1 MKTLHRRCAG
11 LDVHSDSVVACARL
25 TARTKVSHEVRRFST
40 TTRDLLELGDWLA
53 AQGIT
58 HVAMEA
64 TGVYWKPIW
73 HILEGRFELVLA
85 NAAHIRNVPGRKSDV
100 NDAVWISD
108 LLAHGLI
115 RASFVPPA
123 QIQDVR
129 DLTRTRTQLAREIA
143 QHIQRIQKTL
153 ENANIKLTSV
163 ISDIVG
169 TSGRRIL
176 KAMIAGETNPAK
188 LAELGS
194 TRLKC
199 PRAELTAALDGRVTA
214 HHRFLIAHHLRL
226 IEELERHIAAF
237 DARIEELLAPSRN
250 AVAQLITIPG
260 VSRVS
265 AQVILAEIG
274 TDMTPFPTA
283 GHLLSWAGLV
293 PRLDESA
300 GKRRSTR
307 VRKGAP
313 WLKPVLV
320 QCAWGAARTKCT
332 YYQAQFFR
340 LKARRGPKK
349 AAIAVAAS
357 LLTAVYHMLKDGT
370 FHQDLGADYLVRR
383 DKTRIAARLAKRI
396 KDLGYD
402 VSFTATA

>member
-1 MKTLHRRCAG
+1 
-11 LDVHSDSVVACARL
+11 
-25 TARTKVSHEVRRFST
+25 
-40 TTRDLLELGDWLA
+40 
-53 AQGIT
+53 
-58 HVAMEA
+58 
-64 TGVYWKPIW
+64 
-73 HILEGRFELVLA
+73 
-85 NAAHIRNVPGRKSDV
+85 
-100 NDAVWISD
+100 
-108 LLAHGLI
+108 
-115 RASFVPPA
+115 
-123 QIQDVR
+123 VR
-129 DLTRTRTQLAREIA
+129 DLTRTRTQLTREIA
-143 QHIQRIQKTL
+143 RHIQRIQKTL

-176 KAMIAGETNPAK
+176 KAMIGGEANPAK

-199 PRAELTAALDGRVTA
+199 QRAELTAALDGRVTA
-214 HHRFLIAHHLRL
+214 HHRFLIDHHLRL
-226 IEELERHIAAF
+226 IEELEGHIAAF
-237 DARIEELLAPSRN
+237 DLRIEELLAPFRN

-274 TDMTPFPTA
+274 TDMVPFPTA

-320 QCAWGAARTKCT
+320 QCAWGAARTKRT

-357 LLTAVYHMLKDGT
+357 LLTAAYHMLKDGT
-370 FHQDLGADYLVRR
+370 FHQDLGADHLVKR
-383 DKTRIAARLAKRI
+383 DKGRIAARLAKRI

-402 VSFTATA
+402 VSFTATASA

>member
-25 TARTKVSHEVRRFST
+25 TVRSKTSYEVRRFST
-40 TTRDLLELGDWLA
+40 ATRDLLQLADWLEA
-53 AQGIT
+53 RGIT

-73 HILEGRFELVLA
+73 HILEGRFQLVLA

-143 QHIQRIQKTL
+143 RHVQRIQKTL
-153 ENANIKLTSV
+153 EDANIKLTSV

-169 TSGRRIL
+169 MSGRRIL
-176 KAMIAGETNPAK
+176 RAMIAGETNPAK
-188 LAELGS
+188 LAKLGS

-214 HHRFLIAHHLRL
+214 HHRFLIAHHLSL
-226 IEELERHIAAF
+226 IEDLERHVAAF
-237 DARIEELLAPSRN
+237 DARIEELLAPLRD
-250 AVAQLITIPG
+250 AVAQLMTIPG

-265 AQVILAEIG
+265 TQVILAEIG
-274 TDMTPFPTA
+274 ADMTPFPTS

-320 QCAWGAARTKCT
+320 QCAWGAARTKGT

-357 LLTAVYHMLKDGT
+357 LLTAVYHMLKNGT
-370 FHQDLGADYLVRR
+370 FHQDLGADFFVKR
-383 DKTRIAARLAKRI
+383 DKVRIATKLANRI

-402 VSFTATA
+402 VSFTPAA

>member
-25 TARTKVSHEVRRFST
+25 TARTKASHEVRHFST
-40 TTRDLLELGDWLA
+40 ATRDLLELADWLA
-53 AQGIT
+53 AQGVT

-64 TGVYWKPIW
+64 TGIYWKPIW

-85 NAAHIRNVPGRKSDV
+85 NAAHIRNVLGRKSDV

-129 DLTRTRTQLAREIA
+129 DLTRTRTQLAREVA

-153 ENANIKLTSV
+153 ENANFKLTSV
-163 ISDIVG
+163 ISNIIG

-176 KAMIAGETNPAK
+176 KAMIAGETNPIK

-214 HHRFLIAHHLRL
+214 HHRFLIAHHLSL
-226 IEELERHIAAF
+226 IGELERHIAAF
-237 DARIEELLAPSRN
+237 DARIEKLLRPLRD

-260 VSRVS
+260 VSKVS
-265 AQVILAEIG
+265 ASHFGRDRRRYDAVSDI
-274 TDMTPFPTA
+274 
-283 GHLLSWAGLV
+283 WASVVLDR
-293 PRLDESA
+293 PR
-300 GKRRSTR
+300 
-307 VRKGAP
+307 
-313 WLKPVLV
+313 
-320 QCAWGAARTKCT
+320 Q
-332 YYQAQFFR
+332 
-340 LKARRGPKK
+340 
-349 AAIAVAAS
+349 
-357 LLTAVYHMLKDGT
+357 
-370 FHQDLGADYLVRR
+370 
-383 DKTRIAARLAKRI
+383 IAAGRGRPVAPVRTGRAAGPSSSRRCALRI
-396 KDLGYD
+396 D
-402 VSFTATA
+402 

>member
-25 TARTKVSHEVRRFST
+25 TVRTKASHEVRRFST
-40 TTRDLLELGDWLA
+40 ATRDLLELADWLA

-129 DLTRTRTQLAREIA
+129 DLTRTRTQLAREVA

-163 ISDIVG
+163 ISDIIG
-169 TSGRRIL
+169 MSGRRIL
-176 KAMIAGETNPAK
+176 KAMIAGETSPTK
-188 LAELGS
+188 LTELGS
-194 TRLKC
+194 KRLKC
-199 PRAELTAALDGRVTA
+199 PRAGLTAALDGRVTE
-214 HHRFLIAHHLRL
+214 HHRFLIAHHLSL

-237 DARIEELLAPSRN
+237 DARIEKLLAPLRD

-260 VSRVS
+260 VSQVS

-274 TDMTPFPTA
+274 ADMTPFPTS

-320 QCAWGAARTKCT
+320 QCAWGAARSKGT

-357 LLTAVYHMLKDGT
+357 LLTAAYHMLKNGT
-370 FHQDLGADYLVRR
+370 FHQDLGADFLVKR
-383 DKTRIAARLAKRI
+383 DKVRIATKLANRI

-402 VSFTATA
+402 VSFTPAA

>member
-25 TARTKVSHEVRRFST
+25 TVRSKVSHEVRRFST

-129 DLTRTRTQLAREIA
+129 DLTRTRTQLGREIA

-169 TSGRRIL
+169 ISGRRIL
-176 KAMIAGETNPAK
+176 KAMIAGEANPTK

-199 PRAELTAALDGRVTA
+199 PRAELTAALDGRATA

-237 DARIEELLAPSRN
+237 DARIEELLAPFRN
-250 AVAQLITIPG
+250 VVAQLITIPG

-357 LLTAVYHMLKDGT
+357 LLTAAYHMLKDGT
-370 FHQDLGADYLVRR
+370 FHQDLGADHLVKR
-383 DKTRIAARLAKRI
+383 DKARIAARLAKRI

-402 VSFTATA
+402 VSFTAAA

>member
-1 MKTLHRRCAG
+1 
-11 LDVHSDSVVACARL
+11 
-25 TARTKVSHEVRRFST
+25 
-40 TTRDLLELGDWLA
+40 
-53 AQGIT
+53 
-58 HVAMEA
+58 
-64 TGVYWKPIW
+64 
-73 HILEGRFELVLA
+73 
-85 NAAHIRNVPGRKSDV
+85 
-100 NDAVWISD
+100 
-108 LLAHGLI
+108 
-115 RASFVPPA
+115 
-123 QIQDVR
+123 
-129 DLTRTRTQLAREIA
+129 
-143 QHIQRIQKTL
+143 
-153 ENANIKLTSV
+153 
-163 ISDIVG
+163 
-169 TSGRRIL
+169 
-176 KAMIAGETNPAK
+176 MIAGETNPVK

-199 PRAELTAALDGRVTA
+199 PRAELTAALDGRVTV
-214 HHRFLIAHHLRL
+214 HHRFLIAHHLSL
-226 IEELERHIAAF
+226 IDELERHIAAF
-237 DARIEELLAPSRN
+237 DVRIDKLLKPLRD

-274 TDMTPFPTA
+274 ADMTPFPTS

-320 QCAWGAARTKCT
+320 QCAWGAARTKST

-357 LLTAVYHMLKDGT
+357 LLTAAYHMLKNGT
-370 FHQDLGADYLVRR
+370 FHQDLGADFLVKR
-383 DKTRIAARLAKRI
+383 DKARIVTKLASRI

-402 VSFTATA
+402 VNFTPAA

>member
-25 TARTKVSHEVRRFST
+25 TVRTKASHEVRRFST
-40 TTRDLLELGDWLA
+40 ATRDLLELADWLA
-53 AQGIT
+53 AQGVT

-64 TGVYWKPIW
+64 TGIYWKPIW

-129 DLTRTRTQLAREIA
+129 DLTRTRTQLAREVA

-163 ISDIVG
+163 ISNIIG

-176 KAMIAGETNPAK
+176 KAMIAGETNPIK

-214 HHRFLIAHHLRL
+214 HHRFLIAHHLSL
-226 IEELERHIAAF
+226 IGELERHIAAF
-237 DARIEELLAPSRN
+237 DARIEKLLRPLRD

-260 VSRVS
+260 VSKVS

-274 TDMTPFPTA
+274 ADMTPFPTS

-320 QCAWGAARTKCT
+320 QCGWGAARTKGT

-357 LLTAVYHMLKDGT
+357 LLTAAYHMLKNGT
-370 FHQDLGADYLVRR
+370 FHQDLGADFLVKR
-383 DKTRIAARLAKRI
+383 DKARIVTKLASRI

-402 VSFTATA
+402 VSFTPAA

>member
-25 TARTKVSHEVRRFST
+25 TVRTKVSHEVRRCST

-85 NAAHIRNVPGRKSDV
+85 NAAHIRNVPGRKTDV

-115 RASFVPPA
+115 RASFVPPVH
-123 QIQDVR
+123 IQEVR

-153 ENANIKLTSV
+153 EDANIKLTLV

-169 TSGRRIL
+169 ISGRRIL
-176 KAMIAGETNPAK
+176 RAMIAGETKPAK

-199 PRAELTAALDGRVTA
+199 PRDELIAALDGRVTA

-226 IEELERHIAAF
+226 IEQLERHIAAF
-237 DARIEELLAPSRN
+237 DTRIEKLLAPFRN
-250 AVAQLITIPG
+250 AVEQLITIPG

-274 TDMTPFPTA
+274 TDMTRFTTA

-357 LLTAVYHMLKDGT
+357 LLTVAYHMLKDGT
-370 FHQDLGADYLVRR
+370 FHQDLGADHFIKR
-383 DKTRIAARLAKRI
+383 DKARIAARLVKRI
-396 KDLGYD
+396 KDLGYG
-402 VSFTATA
+402 VSLTAAA

>member
-11 LDVHSDSVVACARL
+11 LDVHSDSVVACVRL
-25 TARTKVSHEVRRFST
+25 TARTKASHEVRRFST
-40 TTRDLLELGDWLA
+40 ATPDLLELADWLA
-53 AQGIT
+53 AQGVT

-64 TGVYWKPIW
+64 TGIYWKPIW

-100 NDAVWISD
+100 NDAMWISD

-129 DLTRTRTQLAREIA
+129 DLTRTRTQLTREVA

-163 ISDIVG
+163 ISNIIG

-176 KAMIAGETNPAK
+176 KAMIAGETNPIK

-214 HHRFLIAHHLRL
+214 HHRFLIAHHLSL
-226 IEELERHIAAF
+226 IGELERHIAAF
-237 DARIEELLAPSRN
+237 DARIEKLLRPLRD

-260 VSRVS
+260 VSKVS

-274 TDMTPFPTA
+274 ADMTPFPTS

-320 QCAWGAARTKCT
+320 QCGWSAARTKGT

-357 LLTAVYHMLKDGT
+357 LLTAAYHMLKNGT
-370 FHQDLGADYLVRR
+370 FHQDLGADFLVKR
-383 DKTRIAARLAKRI
+383 DKARIVTKLAGRI

-402 VSFTATA
+402 VSFTPAA

>member
-25 TARTKVSHEVRRFST
+25 TVRSKTSYEVRRFST
-40 TTRDLLELGDWLA
+40 ATRDLLQLADWLEA
-53 AQGIT
+53 RGIT

-73 HILEGRFELVLA
+73 HILEGRFQLVLA

-143 QHIQRIQKTL
+143 RHVQRIQKTL
-153 ENANIKLTSV
+153 EDANIKLTSV

-169 TSGRRIL
+169 MSGRRIL
-176 KAMIAGETNPAK
+176 RAMIAGETNPAK
-188 LAELGS
+188 LAKLGS

-214 HHRFLIAHHLRL
+214 HHRFLIAHHLSL
-226 IEELERHIAAF
+226 IEDLERHVAAF
-237 DARIEELLAPSRN
+237 DARIEELLAPLRD
-250 AVAQLITIPG
+250 AVAQLMTIPG

-265 AQVILAEIG
+265 TQVILAEIG
-274 TDMTPFPTA
+274 ADMTPFPTS

-320 QCAWGAARTKCT
+320 QCAWGAARTKGT

-357 LLTAVYHMLKDGT
+357 LLTAVYHMLKNGT
-370 FHQDLGADYLVRR
+370 FHQDLGANFFVKR
-383 DKTRIAARLAKRI
+383 DKVRIATKLANRI

-402 VSFTATA
+402 VSFTPAA

>member
-11 LDVHSDSVVACARL
+11 LDVHSDSVVACARVIV
-25 TARTKVSHEVRRFST
+25 RTKVTHEVRRFST
-40 TTRDLLELGDWLA
+40 ATRDLLEMADWLA

-73 HILEGRFELVLA
+73 HILEGRFELILA

-169 TSGRRIL
+169 MSGRRIL
-176 KAMIAGETNPAK
+176 KAMIAGETNAAK

-214 HHRFLIAHHLRL
+214 HHRFLIAHHLSL
-226 IEELERHIAAF
+226 IEDMERHIAAF
-237 DARIEELLAPSRN
+237 DARIEELLVPLRDAL
-250 AVAQLITIPG
+250 AQLITIPG

-274 TDMTPFPTA
+274 ADMTPFPRA
-283 GHLLSWAGLV
+283 GHLLSWAGFV
-293 PRLDESA
+293 PRLDERA
-300 GKRRSTR
+300 GRR
-307 VRKGAP
+307 
-313 WLKPVLV
+313 
-320 QCAWGAARTKCT
+320 
-332 YYQAQFFR
+332 
-340 LKARRGPKK
+340 
-349 AAIAVAAS
+349 
-357 LLTAVYHMLKDGT
+357 
-370 FHQDLGADYLVRR
+370 
-383 DKTRIAARLAKRI
+383 
-396 KDLGYD
+396 
-402 VSFTATA
+402 

>member
-11 LDVHSDSVVACARL
+11 LDVHSDSVVACVRS
-25 TARTKVSHEVRRFST
+25 TVRTKVSHEVRRFST
-40 TTRDLLELGDWLA
+40 TTRDLLELRDWLA
-53 AQGIT
+53 AQGVT

-100 NDAVWISD
+100 NDAMWISD

-129 DLTRTRTQLAREIA
+129 DLTRTRTQLAREVA

-163 ISDIVG
+163 ISNIIG

-214 HHRFLIAHHLRL
+214 HHRFLIAHHLSL
-226 IEELERHIAAF
+226 IGELERHIAAF
-237 DARIEELLAPSRN
+237 DARIEKLLRPLRD

-260 VSRVS
+260 VSKVS

-274 TDMTPFPTA
+274 ADTCCPGRASCP
-283 GHLLSWAGLV
+283 G
-293 PRLDESA
+293 
-300 GKRRSTR
+300 STR
-307 VRKGAP
+307 A
-313 WLKPVLV
+313 
-320 QCAWGAARTKCT
+320 
-332 YYQAQFFR
+332 QASGDQRAFERGR
-340 LKARRGPKK
+340 LG
-349 AAIAVAAS
+349 
-357 LLTAVYHMLKDGT
+357 
-370 FHQDLGADYLVRR
+370 
-383 DKTRIAARLAKRI
+383 
-396 KDLGYD
+396 
-402 VSFTATA
+402 

>member
-1 MKTLHRRCAG
+1 LVGGT
-11 LDVHSDSVVACARL
+11 SDHAPQLGR
-25 TARTKVSHEVRRFST
+25 EV
-40 TTRDLLELGDWLA
+40 
-53 AQGIT
+53 
-58 HVAMEA
+58 
-64 TGVYWKPIW
+64 
-73 HILEGRFELVLA
+73 
-85 NAAHIRNVPGRKSDV
+85 
-100 NDAVWISD
+100 
-108 LLAHGLI
+108 
-115 RASFVPPA
+115 
-123 QIQDVR
+123 
-129 DLTRTRTQLAREIA
+129 A

-153 ENANIKLTSV
+153 ESANIKLTSV

-176 KAMIAGETNPAK
+176 KAMIRGKTDPAK

-199 PRAELTAALDGRVTA
+199 SRTDLTVALDGRVTA

-226 IEELERHIAAF
+226 IEELEQHIAAF
-237 DARIEELLAPSRN
+237 DARIEERLAPLRN

-265 AQVILAEIG
+265 AQVIVAELG
-274 TDMTPFPTA
+274 ADMTPFPTS

-320 QCAWGAARTKCT
+320 QCAWGAARSKGT

-340 LKARRGPKK
+340 IKARRGPKK

-357 LLTAVYHMLKDGT
+357 LLTAAYHMLKNGT
-370 FHQDLGADYLVRR
+370 FHQDLGADFLIQR
-383 DKTRIAARLAKRI
+383 DKARIASKLANRL
-396 KDLGYD
+396 KDLGYE
-402 VSFTATA
+402 VSLTPVARFPGG

>member
-11 LDVHSDSVVACARL
+11 LDVHSDTVVACARL
-25 TARTKVSHEVRRFST
+25 TARTKASHEVRRFST
-40 TTRDLLELGDWLA
+40 ATRDLLELADWLA
-53 AQGIT
+53 AQGVT

-64 TGVYWKPIW
+64 TGIYWKPIW
-73 HILEGRFELVLA
+73 HIFEGRFELVLA

-115 RASFVPPA
+115 RPSFVPPA

-129 DLTRTRTQLAREIA
+129 DLTRTRTQLAREVA
-143 QHIQRIQKTL
+143 QHIQRIQKAL
-153 ENANIKLTSV
+153 ESANIKLTSV
-163 ISDIVG
+163 ILNIVG
-169 TSGRRIL
+169 ISGRRIL
-176 KAMIAGETNPAK
+176 KAMIAGETNASK

-199 PRAELTAALDGRVTA
+199 PRSELTAALDGRVTT
-214 HHRFLIAHHLRL
+214 HYRFLIAHHLGL

-237 DARIEELLAPSRN
+237 DARIEELLAAFRD
-250 AVAQLITIPG
+250 AVARLITTPG

-265 AQVILAEIG
+265 AEVILGEIG
-274 TDMTPFPTA
+274 ADMTPFPTA

-320 QCAWGAARTKCT
+320 QCVWGAARTKGT
-332 YYQAQFFR
+332 YYQAQFFPI
-340 LKARRGPKK
+340 KSRRGPKK
-349 AAIAVAAS
+349 AAIAVVAS
-357 LLTAVYHMLKDGT
+357 LLTAAYHLLKDGT
-370 FHQDLGADYLVRR
+370 FHQDLGADFLVKR
-383 DKTRIAARLAKRI
+383 DKAHVAAKLAKRI